1 MPRALLCVAALA
13 AAADGLSWL
22 LDGFRSDAPSHD
34 ATTQAIALRS
44 ALRDAGYTAP
54 NLRRRLLRGT
64 PAADAL
70 LPTALL
76 RRDGG
81 RGAAPAGGDGLDALT
96 ALFALGLPV
105 DARKLPAACVEA
117 VAPVCVEAGGL
128 LRSRAMLA
136 PVDARG
142 RDLLV
147 ATDWPPEHGACR
159 AGGEEACMYLGPD
172 SAALADLGAAVAAA
186 AAPKRVVDLCA
197 GSGVQGLAAAAAGA
211 RATWVEREPR
221 AAAFCRWNAAAN
233 GAPGDV
239 RVGAVADA
247 DAAGGADLVLANPP
261 YVAAPPT
268 ANYGAFADG
277 GPDGY
282 DVVVDCAAFAARALS
297 DDGVFVVVLELNG
310 PADALFDR
318 VSRAWGDRGGA
329 AALLHDAPSARTAAA
344 AAADRRAAGDPA
356 WAANYAA
363 NGVDHV
369 ANAVLVVR
377 RAPGGGGLRC
387 AATAVPRGA
396 WAPPPTNGAA
406 RAWLAGV
413 LRRECA

>member
-1 MPRALLCVAALA
+1 MPRALLWLCVAALA

-81 RGAAPAGGDGLDALT
+81 RGAAPAGGDGLDALV

-105 DARKLPAACVEA
+105 DARTLPAACVEA

-159 AGGEEACMYLGPD
+159 AEGEEACMYLGPD

-197 GSGVQGLAAAAAGA
+197 GSGVQGLAAAANGA
-211 RATWVEREPR
+211 RATWVEREHR

-247 DAAGGADLVLANPP
+247 DASGGADLVLANPP
-261 YVAAPPT
+261 YVAAPPS
-268 ANYGAFADG
+268 ANYDAFADG

-282 DVVVDCAAFAARALS
+282 DVLVDCAAFAARALS
-297 DDGVFVVVLELNG
+297 DDGVFVAVLELNG

-329 AALLHDAPSARTAAA
+329 QGRTRERNSQLQRLLSRPFSTRF
-344 AAADRRAAGDPA
+344 G
-356 WAANYAA
+356 
-363 NGVDHV
+363 
-369 ANAVLVVR
+369 
-377 RAPGGGGLRC
+377 
-387 AATAVPRGA
+387 
-396 WAPPPTNGAA
+396 
-406 RAWLAGV
+406 
-413 LRRECA
+413 

>member
-34 ATTQAIALRS
+34 AATQAIALRS

-105 DARKLPAACVEA
+105 DARNLPAACVEA
-117 VAPVCVEAGGL
+117 VAPVCAEAGGL

-142 RDLLV
+142 RELLV

-197 GSGVQGLAAAAAGA
+197 GSVSYTHL
-211 RATWVEREPR
+211 TLPTIL
-221 AAAFCRWNAAAN
+221 
-233 GAPGDV
+233 
-239 RVGAVADA
+239 
-247 DAAGGADLVLANPP
+247 LV
-261 YVAAPPT
+261 
-268 ANYGAFADG
+268 
-277 GPDGY
+277 
-282 DVVVDCAAFAARALS
+282 
-297 DDGVFVVVLELNG
+297 
-310 PADALFDR
+310 
-318 VSRAWGDRGGA
+318 
-329 AALLHDAPSARTAAA
+329 
-344 AAADRRAAGDPA
+344 
-356 WAANYAA
+356 
-363 NGVDHV
+363 
-369 ANAVLVVR
+369 
-377 RAPGGGGLRC
+377 
-387 AATAVPRGA
+387 
-396 WAPPPTNGAA
+396 
-406 RAWLAGV
+406 
-413 LRRECA
+413 